1 MNATIGSF
9 AIVVCTWM
17 VAGNVAL
24 GKPLD
29 DRDWILMTSDNF
41 RVHSVLEQDRTAE
54 LLRHLEVM
62 HATFADPGSASSYD
76 SKIPTVILVV
86 DNHEDYAAIGAPS
99 NSMGYFI
106 SDLRE
111 NAILVEDSNNSH
123 GMEVMLHE
131 YVHFLSLQTG
141 RIRFPRWYE
150 EGRAEYLSTS
160 RIHENVL
167 EYGLPVERRMASLRF
182 GTWLPLRTMLELPD
196 LSTLDG
202 EQSELFYGQSWLL
215 VHYLSSQPDAEMTL
229 PAATREYSAL
239 VGRGMNRSDA
249 FEQAFDQAIE
259 ELEPTLRKYF
269 LDGSFVSKEVPAD
282 TALPG
287 FAPRVRPLS
296 AEEVRLALARMA
308 LRFKNLD
315 GAETWFT
322 AVLADPESRAHG
334 EAGLG
339 RILGIRGDIDGARA
353 RFDEAILLMA
363 WDFDIWMDYAQFWA
377 QRVSVTLDF
386 TTRKRYALRLVD
398 ALESALT
405 IKEATPELNSL
416 MGFAYLAMDKDIFEA
431 IDFLEAAAAEAP
443 FDQASRLLLA
453 NAYLLVG
460 NNSRAIDM
468 AESVLSL
475 EHEPSNVTAAAQALI
490 SKARQADN

>member
-1 MNATIGSF
+1 MNTVTRSLTI
-9 AIVVCTWM
+9 AVCAWM
-17 VAGNVAL
+17 VVGNVAF
-24 GKPLD
+24 GEPVD
-29 DRDWILMTSDNF
+29 EGDWILMTSENF
-41 RVHSVLEQDRTAE
+41 RVHSVLDGERTAE

-62 HATFADPGSASSYD
+62 HATFGARGGTSTYD
-76 SKIPTVILVV
+76 SKIPTVILLV
-86 DNHEDYAAIGAPS
+86 DKHEDYVTIGAPA

-111 NAILVEDSNNSH
+111 NAILVLDNN
-123 GMEVMLHE
+123 GTRGLEVMLHE

-141 RIRFPRWYE
+141 RIRYPRWYE

-160 RIHENVL
+160 RLHDNVL

-182 GTWLPLRTMLELPD
+182 GTWLPFKTILELTD
-196 LSTLDG
+196 LSTLDE
-202 EQSELFYGQSWLL
+202 EQSDLFYGQSWLL
-215 VHYLSSQPDAEMTL
+215 VHYLSSQPDAELKL
-229 PAATREYSAL
+229 PAATREYSEL
-239 VGRGMNRSDA
+239 VGRGMERSDA
-249 FEQAFDQAIE
+249 FEQAFEQDIE
-259 ELEPTLRKYF
+259 ELGPILLRYF
-269 LDGSFVSKEVPAD
+269 LDGSFGTRQVPAD

-296 AEEVRLALARMA
+296 VEEVRLALARMA

-315 GAETWFT
+315 GAEAWFT

-339 RILGIRGDIDGARA
+339 RILGIRGDIEGAQA
-353 RFDEAILLMA
+353 HFDEAIYLMA
-363 WDFDIWMDYAQFWA
+363 WDFNIWMDYAQFWA
-377 QRVSVTLDF
+377 QRVSVTADF
-386 TTRKRYALRLVD
+386 ATRKRYALRLVD

-405 IKEATPELNSL
+405 IREATPELNSL

-431 IDFLEAAAAEAP
+431 IEYLEAAANEAP

-460 NNSRAIDM
+460 ENRRAIDM

-475 EHEPSNVTAAAQALI
+475 EHEPSNVTVAAQALI
-490 SKARQADN
+490 RKARQAN

>member
-1 MNATIGSF
+1 MNTVTRSL
-9 AIVVCTWM
+9 AIALCTWM

-24 GKPLD
+24 GEPVD
-29 DRDWILMTSDNF
+29 ERDWILMTSDNF
-41 RVHSVLEQDRTAE
+41 RVHSVLGKERTAE

-62 HATFADPGSASSYD
+62 HATFAARDGTSTYD

-86 DNHEDYAAIGAPS
+86 DKHEDYTTIGAPA

-111 NAILVEDSNNSH
+111 NAILALDNNGAR

-141 RIRFPRWYE
+141 RIRYPRWYE
-150 EGRAEYLSTS
+150 EGRAEYLSSS
-160 RIHENVL
+160 RLHDNVL

-182 GTWLPLRTMLELPD
+182 GTWLPLRTVLELTD
-196 LSTLDG
+196 LSTLDE
-202 EQSELFYGQSWLL
+202 EQSDLFYGQSWLL
-215 VHYLSSQPDAEMTL
+215 VHYLSSQPDAELIL
-229 PAATREYSAL
+229 PAATREYSEL
-239 VGRGMNRSDA
+239 VGRGMDRIDA
-249 FEQAFDQAIE
+249 FEQAFEQDTE
-259 ELEPTLRKYF
+259 ELGPVLLRYF
-269 LDGSFVSKEVPAD
+269 LDGSFDSKEVPAD

-296 AEEVRLALARMA
+296 VEEVRLALARMA
-308 LRFKNLD
+308 LRFKNLE
-315 GAETWFT
+315 GAEAWFT

-339 RILGIRGDIDGARA
+339 RVLGIRGDIEGARA
-353 RFDEAILLMA
+353 HFDEAIYLMA

-377 QRVSVTLDF
+377 QRVSVTEDF
-386 TTRKRYALRLVD
+386 ATRKRYALRLVD

-405 IKEATPELNSL
+405 IREATPELNSL

-431 IDFLEAAAAEAP
+431 IDYLEAAASEAP

-453 NAYLLVG
+453 NAYLFVG
-460 NNSRAIDM
+460 DNRRAIDM

-475 EHEPSNVTAAAQALI
+475 EHEPSNVTVAAQALI
-490 SKARQADN
+490 RKARQAN